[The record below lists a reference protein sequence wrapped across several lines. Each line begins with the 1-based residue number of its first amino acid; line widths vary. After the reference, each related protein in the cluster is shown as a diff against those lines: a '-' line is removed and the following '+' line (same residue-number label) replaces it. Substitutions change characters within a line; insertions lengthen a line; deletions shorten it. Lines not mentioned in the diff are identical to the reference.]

1 MLKLVVGFK
10 SDGLIRLLGRSSRNV
25 DLRRQNPN
33 LQKFLIFE
41 GFIVDQMRSCKLV
54 LCFIERN

>member
-33 LQKFLIFE
+33 LQKFLKFE

-54 LCFIERN
+54 L